1 MNVKYKSVIFD
12 CDGTLIDTIEDIAG
26 AANRALELQ
35 GYPTLPVRS
44 YLEKVG
50 WGIFRLAELSL
61 PEAARGRENIE
72 KLAPEI
78 EKCMAEAAEGE
89 SLAKAYPGIARLL
102 AELKSKKIK
111 IAVMSNK
118 PDAVL
123 RHVMQDFFPDV
134 AFDAVCGLRPDAAPK
149 PDPAGTWEM
158 LAELGQ
164 SPHETIFVG
173 DSEIDIQ
180 TARNSGCYPLG
191 VTWGFR
197 SRAVLESAGAAGII
211 DSPDEIWDLLG
222 KR

>member
-1 MNVKYKSVIFD
+1 VNVKYKSVIFD
-12 CDGTLIDTIEDIAG
+12 CDGTLIDTIEDISG
-26 AANRALELQ
+26 AANEALQEL
-35 GYPTLPVRS
+35 GYPTLPVKS
-44 YLEKVG
+44 YLERVG
-50 WGIFRLAELSL
+50 WGVFRLAELSL
-61 PEAARGRENIE
+61 PEAERSKENIDR
-72 KLAPEI
+72 LAPVI
-78 EKCMAEAAEGE
+78 QRYMAERAESR
-89 SLAKAYPGIARLL
+89 SLAKAYPGIPRLL

-123 RHVMQDFFPDV
+123 RQIMKDFFSPV
-134 AFDAVCGLRPDAAPK
+134 VFDAVCGLQPGSAPK
-149 PDPAGTWEM
+149 PDPASTWEM
-158 LAELGQ
+158 LAEMGQ

-197 SRAVLESAGAAGII
+197 SRTVLESAGAARII
-211 DSPDEIWDLLG
+211 DNPDEIWDLIG